1 MKPLEVSGMIETCLH
16 AQLSLSQQKTN
27 SGTIVYPSADYFSS
41 FVFCLVAAHML
52 NHITVLCGM

>member
-16 AQLSLSQQKTN
+16 AQLSLSQQK
-27 SGTIVYPSADYFSS
+27 TIVYPSADYFSS